1 MVSHTVNKSVIGTD
15 PREFIDKKI
24 FFKTSEVENV
34 PVEDD
39 EIYLWVTSAPDEVI
53 PPNPKKYVRSDSL
66 LGINRMGRRKDG
78 KPGCYLHC
86 IVQTDVK
93 TPRWTHRLLAPIF
106 PIQLTIWG
114 SNFREFV
121 NHKSMEQH

>member
-53 PPNPKKYVRSDSL
+53 PPNR
-66 LGINRMGRRKDG
+66 
-78 KPGCYLHC
+78 
-86 IVQTDVK
+86 
-93 TPRWTHRLLAPIF
+93 F
-106 PIQLTIWG
+106 
-114 SNFREFV
+114 
-121 NHKSMEQH
+121 